1 MHGSLYAS
9 SAKACRRGDSDID
22 QLCMAGS
29 CWSDPDSSADS
40 HRNKENLRTI
50 ALALQNYY
58 ANYDAYPSPDFA
70 GHSWRIRCLPFMF
83 ASPMYEQYRFMNHG
97 IQR

>member
-1 MHGSLYAS
+1 MRQVL
-9 SAKACRRGDSDID
+9 K
-22 QLCMAGS
+22 LAGVVIVILIS
-29 CWSDPDSSADS
+29 CVWLVLAGVIPDSSADS

-70 GHSWRIRCLPFMF
+70 GHSWRIVVCRSCLLPRCMNNTG
-83 ASPMYEQYRFMNHG
+83 FMNHG